1 MDKRTLIALSLV
13 LIALVGCSGGDQDEL
28 REWMRQETK
37 DLRGRI
43 PPLPQVKPY
52 EPIPYDAA
60 GLIEPF
66 RASKLDV
73 DRRQQGGGLQ
83 PDLNR
88 PKEPL
93 ESFPLES
100 IKYVGVMTRGR
111 ISYAIVTVDGA
122 LFRVRTGSY
131 MGQNF
136 GVITNVSE
144 TEISL
149 RELVQDASSDWI
161 ERPSTLQLQ
170 TKEGK

>member
-1 MDKRTLIALSLV
+1 
-13 LIALVGCSGGDQDEL
+13 
-28 REWMRQETK
+28 MRQETK

>member
-1 MDKRTLIALSLV
+1 MDKRALITLSMACTLV
-13 LIALVGCSGGDQDEL
+13 LGCSGGDQEEL
-28 REWMRQETK
+28 QQWMQQETK

-60 GLIEPF
+60 GLVEPF
-66 RASKLDV
+66 RTSKLEV
-73 DRRQQGGGLQ
+73 DRKQGGGLQ

-88 PKEPL
+88 TKEPL
-93 ESFPLES
+93 ESYPLES
-100 IKYVGVMTRGR
+100 IKYVGLMTKGR
-111 ISYAIVTVDGA
+111 MHNAIVTVDGA

-131 MGQNF
+131 MGQDF
-136 GVITNVSE
+136 GVITNISE

>member
-1 MDKRTLIALSLV
+1 MDNRALITLSMACTFV
-13 LIALVGCSGGDQDEL
+13 LGCSGGDQEEL
-28 REWMRQETK
+28 RQWMQQETR

-52 EPIPYDAA
+52 EPIPYDAT

-66 RASKLDV
+66 RPSKLEV
-73 DRRQQGGGLQ
+73 DRKQGGGLQ

-93 ESFPLES
+93 ESYPLES
-100 IKYVGVMTRGR
+100 IKYVGIMTKGR
-111 ISYAIVTVDGA
+111 VPYAIVTVDSA

-136 GVITNVSE
+136 GVITNISE